1 MSQQISLPRL
11 LVQVIVGFI
20 IYGIL
25 FFVPAGTLE
34 WTEAWIFLII
44 TFLYVMVVVFY
55 FWRKD
60 PTILASRSKVKPE
73 KGFDTIFLVI
83 SGLAFFSMFL
93 ITAFSVNP
101 ALSDLF
107 QWSDYKVPLPLEII
121 GFGGIFVTF
130 IIIFIVM
137 RENVYASKA
146 IDVQEGQ
153 KVINTGPYAYVRHPM
168 YIGFIIMTL
177 CFPIALGS
185 FLALPPAL
193 LVIILIVIRS
203 IYEEKSLIEEL
214 EGYKEY
220 MQKVRYR
227 LIPKIW

>member
-1 MSQQISLPRL
+1 MSQTVSLPRL

-34 WTEAWIFLII
+34 WMEAWIFLSI
-44 TFLYVMVVVFY
+44 TFLYVMVVILY

-60 PTILASRSKVKPE
+60 PTILSSRTKVKPE
-73 KGFDTIFLVI
+73 KGFDTIFIVI
-83 SGLAFFSMFL
+83 SVIAFFSMFL
-93 ITAFSVNP
+93 ITAFGVNP

-107 QWSDYKVPLPLEII
+107 QWSDFKVPLSLEII
-121 GFGGIFVTF
+121 GFGGIFLAF
-130 IIIFIVM
+130 IVIFFVM
-137 RENVYASKA
+137 RENVYASKR
-146 IDVQEGQ
+146 IEVQEGQ
-153 KVINTGPYAYVRHPM
+153 KVISTGPNAYVRHPM
-168 YIGFIIMTL
+168 YIGFIIMTI

-185 FLALPPAL
+185 FLAVPPAI
-193 LVIILIVIRS
+193 LVITLIVIRAT
-203 IYEEKSLIEEL
+203 YEEKALIEEL

-220 MQKVRYR
+220 KEKVRYR